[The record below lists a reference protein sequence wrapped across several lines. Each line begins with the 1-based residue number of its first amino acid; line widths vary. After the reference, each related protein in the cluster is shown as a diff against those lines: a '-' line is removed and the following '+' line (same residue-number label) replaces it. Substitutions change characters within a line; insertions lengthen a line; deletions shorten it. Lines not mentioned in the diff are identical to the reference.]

1 MKFFLQLLIL
11 VTSLAQAQNVIVSN
25 GSSITIEKNSSLT
38 MTGSFFNN
46 GTVTLNSDGNE
57 FASVIVNGSAS
68 GNIIYNR
75 YVNAAGAGE
84 WDLIGSPV
92 NDLPIGDFASRN
104 SASLAVSGSQYGI
117 GVYDNA
123 TDTWINFSTSTISEA
138 GDFDIGKGYQMASR
152 MGETLAFVGTIATS
166 NQLQSI
172 INNDAVNSGV
182 GRRWNLV
189 ANPFPSYIYAN
200 DHAHPTDNFLTVN
213 SDKLDDTYEAIYGY
227 NADGSGYTVYNHAYH
242 SDAPIYLAP
251 GQGFMIASNNT
262 NTDTVSFT
270 EDMQT
275 IIGGDDF
282 IAGRNSNI
290 LGLEIILKLY
300 HGTDEIEKTKLYFK
314 EGLTLGL
321 NPGYD
326 AGSYSQNAAIMSRLT
341 EEDQGHG
348 LAINAMGLESMYTAM
363 IPLVIHQ
370 EEGESFKVV
379 LASYSVP
386 DDVKVYLEDV
396 QLGTM
401 TYLNTTDF
409 ELIAENRLSEVGRF
423 YIHLS
428 EGTLS
433 TEEVKTNSLNA
444 FKPNY
449 SEFITVEGLLQQD
462 RVINVKLYNIL
473 GREVIRTYLNNNT
486 NTQTISTKGLAT
498 GIYILKLVSGT
509 NQLTKKLFIR

>member
-1 MKFFLQLLIL
+1 
-11 VTSLAQAQNVIVSN
+11 
-25 GSSITIEKNSSLT
+25 
-38 MTGSFFNN
+38 
-46 GTVTLNSDGNE
+46 
-57 FASVIVNGSAS
+57 
-68 GNIIYNR
+68 
-75 YVNAAGAGE
+75 
-84 WDLIGSPV
+84 
-92 NDLPIGDFASRN
+92 
-104 SASLAVSGSQYGI
+104 
-117 GVYDNA
+117 
-123 TDTWINFSTSTISEA
+123 
-138 GDFDIGKGYQMASR
+138 
-152 MGETLAFVGTIATS
+152 
-166 NQLQSI
+166 
-172 INNDAVNSGV
+172 
-182 GRRWNLV
+182 
-189 ANPFPSYIYAN
+189 
-200 DHAHPTDNFLTVN
+200 
-213 SDKLDDTYEAIYGY
+213 
-227 NADGSGYTVYNHAYH
+227 
-242 SDAPIYLAP
+242 
-251 GQGFMIASNNT
+251 MIASNNT